1 MAKKKPVPITE
12 RQRLISEGLR
22 LAWKRRKAAN
32 GRQRNVGRKKKD
44 MPKDDS
50 G

>member
-1 MAKKKPVPITE
+1 MVKRISITE

-32 GRQRNVGRKKKD
+32 GHQGNVGGKKKD